1 MVHDYRVPQV
11 DDAGDPDIEAL
22 PFDLERGGD
31 PVFFAEP
38 TQGAT
43 AHQCEPLA
51 YEVIELVSV
60 MATDRTL
67 ESISFPLRVES
78 IERHA
83 RSVSHLAGG
92 RVDRER
98 QPQPYAVLDRDRI
111 QVHRPALQSGS
122 SGALARY
129 RWSRNGL

>member
-43 AHQCEPLA
+43 THKCEPLA

-83 RSVSHLAGG
+83 RSVSHLAGS

-98 QPQPYAVLDRDRI
+98 QPQPYAVLD
-111 QVHRPALQSGS
+111 
-122 SGALARY
+122 
-129 RWSRNGL
+129 